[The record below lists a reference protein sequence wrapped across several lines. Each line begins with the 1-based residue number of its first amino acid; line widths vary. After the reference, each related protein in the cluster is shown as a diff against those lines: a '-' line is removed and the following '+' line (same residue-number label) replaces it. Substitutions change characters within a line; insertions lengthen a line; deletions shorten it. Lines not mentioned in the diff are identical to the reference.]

1 MLCLKQQELHLRVK
15 SSLLKYDRTRDLR
28 ATTASLLVC
37 RPDEPKEP
45 LLPLVHLRTRMRCSS
60 YIPKNIH
67 IQHISLAELHKLGN
81 QVSLG
86 VSHCSAKLKKRQPQ
100 FSQNN
105 GSSSG
110 QQKKC
115 KATGIIYMM
124 TCHQT
129 LYYLNYSS
137 LSEPSQLC
145 ATCCHPWDM
154 LPNVVLC

>member
-28 ATTASLLVC
+28 ATTASLLVS

-45 LLPLVHLRTRMRCSS
+45 LLPLVCLRTRMRSSS

-67 IQHISLAELHKLGN
+67 IQHISLAELHKLDD

-86 VSHCSAKLKKRQPQ
+86 VSHCSAKLKKRQPK
-100 FSQNN
+100 FSPNN

-110 QQKKC
+110 QQKK
-115 KATGIIYMM
+115 MQS
-124 TCHQT
+124 HW
-129 LYYLNYSS
+129 NYIHDDLPPNLVLSKLQQS
-137 LSEPSQLC
+137 LRTFPALC
-145 ATCCHPWDM
+145 YM
-154 LPNVVLC
+154 LPPSGHAP